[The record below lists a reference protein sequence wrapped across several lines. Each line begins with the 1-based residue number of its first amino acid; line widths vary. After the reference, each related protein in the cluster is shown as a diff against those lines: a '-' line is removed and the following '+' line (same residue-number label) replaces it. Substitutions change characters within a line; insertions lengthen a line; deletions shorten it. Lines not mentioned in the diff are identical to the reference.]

1 MEFSLQNL
9 KPWSQSKTNFQN
21 EIFVIKVVIKTCS
34 KTSYNRDFDFKTCN
48 YEVVALQVLK
58 IICS

>member
-1 MEFSLQNL
+1 M
-9 KPWSQSKTNFQN
+9 
-21 EIFVIKVVIKTCS
+21 FVIKVVVKTCS